1 MTIKS
6 LLLGSAAVL
15 ALGTSA
21 QAADPIAVALDTCD
35 LLNITGLT
43 ISSESNCLKFEGE
56 VSYAWKYANYDL
68 NTATVAPAIENTTS
82 AVAWELTATATADSD
97 FGPAFAVIGLEGSSS
112 DNGLVTGTTTNVAAG
127 DTIGFGDAYVGIGD
141 AASTVIYAGK
151 KGTIG
156 NTDDGETLT
165 AVFSVELSDALGGN
179 VGGHVIQMQ
188 SSLGDGVTAGIGLED
203 LDTTNN
209 ATLVGTVAVS
219 QDWGTAHATVAFDDV
234 LLGGGN
240 WDLHTGGSISA
251 DNLTFQAA
259 FITNEASA
267 WQAVLSASAE
277 FDMFTVAA
285 GLNLEPASNWD
296 FAVSGVAAIDDNT
309 TLTAGFTVN
318 EASAWSARVEG
329 EFGVSDT
336 LTADAGVT
344 FTSASTSTFDA
355 GLTWAP
361 GGGYEA
367 SVGVE
372 AASSGNYSI
381 STSFEKAFE

>member
-15 ALGTSA
+15 ALGTAA
-21 QAADPIAVALDTCD
+21 QAADPIAVSLDTCD
-35 LLNITGLT
+35 MLDITGLT

-56 VSYAWKYANYDL
+56 VTYDWEYGNYDL
-68 NTATVAPAIENTTS
+68 DTTAVGVQNTTS
-82 AVAWELTATATADSD
+82 DVAWELTATATADSD
-97 FGPAFAVIGLEGSSS
+97 FGPAFAVIGLEGSST
-112 DNGLVTGTTTNVAAG
+112 DGADLAAF

-141 AASTVIYAGK
+141 AASTLIYAGK

-179 VGGHVIQMQ
+179 VGGHVIQVQ
-188 SSLGDGVTAGIGLED
+188 SSLGDGATAGFGLED

-240 WDLHTGGSISA
+240 WDIHTGGSVSA

-259 FITNEASA
+259 FITDESSA

-318 EASAWSARVEG
+318 EASAWSARIEG

>member
-56 VSYAWKYANYDL
+56 VSYAWKYGNYDL
-68 NTATVAPAIENTTS
+68 DTVTGGVQNTTS
-82 AVAWELTATATADSD
+82 DVAWELTATATADSD
-97 FGPAFAVIGLEGSSS
+97 FGPAFAVIGLEGASTDS
-112 DNGLVTGTTTNVAAG
+112 GAG
-127 DTIGFGDAYVGIGD
+127 AVDTIGFGDAYVGIGD

-234 LLGGGN
+234 LLGGGA
-240 WDLHTGGSISA
+240 WDLHTGGSINA

-285 GLNLEPASNWD
+285 GLNLEPASMWD

-372 AASSGNYSI
+372 AASSGDYSI

>member
-1 MTIKS
+1 MTIKN

-21 QAADPIAVALDTCD
+21 QAADPIAISLDTCD
-35 LLNITGLT
+35 MLSITGLT
-43 ISSESNCLKFEGE
+43 ISSTSDCLKFEGE
-56 VSYAWKYANYDL
+56 VTYDWVYGNYDVNDDAGGVQ
-68 NTATVAPAIENTTS
+68 NTMSE
-82 AVAWELTATATADSD
+82 VAWELTATATGNSD
-97 FGPAFAVIGLEGSSS
+97 FGPAFAVIGLEGSST
-112 DNGLVTGTTTNVAAG
+112 DTDG

-141 AASTVIYAGK
+141 TASTVIYAGK

-165 AVFSVELSDALGGN
+165 AVFSVELDDGLGGN
-179 VGGHVIQMQ
+179 VGGHVIQV
-188 SSLGDGVTAGIGLED
+188 STSLGDGVTAGFGLED

-209 ATLVGTVAVS
+209 ATLVGTVGVS
-219 QDWGTAHATVAFDDV
+219 QDWGTVHATVAFDDV

-240 WDLHTGGSISA
+240 WDLHTGGTITA

-259 FITNEASA
+259 FITDQASN

-277 FDMFTVAA
+277 MDMFTLAA
-285 GLNLEPASNWD
+285 GLNLEPGSDWD
-296 FAVSGVAAIDDNT
+296 FAVSGVAKVDDST

-318 EASAWSARVEG
+318 EASDWSARVEG

-336 LTADAGVT
+336 LTADAGIT
-344 FTSASTSTFDA
+344 FTSASTTTFDA

-372 AASSGNYSI
+372 ANSASEYSI